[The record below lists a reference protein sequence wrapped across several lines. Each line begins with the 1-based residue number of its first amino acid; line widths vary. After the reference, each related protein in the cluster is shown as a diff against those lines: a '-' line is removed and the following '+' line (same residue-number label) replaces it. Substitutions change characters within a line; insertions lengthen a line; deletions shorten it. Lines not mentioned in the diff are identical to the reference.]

1 MEKLV
6 IFGMGNKMNDDTIND
21 NRDIC
26 CSQLIKRPVFKH
38 RYLSLL
44 KMIEHYPQQFPN
56 LNTPR
61 NIYVT

>member
-6 IFGMGNKMNDDTIND
+6 NFGMGNKMNDDTIND
-21 NRDIC
+21 NCDIF
-26 CSQLIKRPVFKH
+26 CSPLIKRPAFKH
-38 RYLSLL
+38 QYLSLL

>member
-21 NRDIC
+21 NRDIF
-26 CSQLIKRPVFKH
+26 CSQLIKRPVLKH